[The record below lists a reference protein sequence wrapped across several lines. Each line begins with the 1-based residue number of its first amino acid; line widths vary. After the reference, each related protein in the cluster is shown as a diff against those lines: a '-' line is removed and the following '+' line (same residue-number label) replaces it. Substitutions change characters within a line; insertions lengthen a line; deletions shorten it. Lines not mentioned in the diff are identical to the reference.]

1 MLANWFARKN
11 VNDTIVISI
20 YTIFITVPFQVCS
33 ITDKNNPL
41 QSGSVFYKHAKL
53 TCGQYKHIVIF
64 TKNGRITLD
73 TKLSGIQ
80 MSQIPTVHSIRFSGQ
95 TCKRPVLQ
103 RWYCRHWWKRP
114 PGVGR
119 RHRHQIRSW
128 SRNRRLQV

>member
-1 MLANWFARKN
+1 MNAELSTTSVSLLVCLKECRRHNN
-11 VNDTIVISI
+11 I

-64 TKNGRITLD
+64 TKNGRITLG

-80 MSQIPTVHSIRFSGQ
+80 MSQIPTVHSFIF
-95 TCKRPVLQ
+95 L
-103 RWYCRHWWKRP
+103 
-114 PGVGR
+114 
-119 RHRHQIRSW
+119 
-128 SRNRRLQV
+128 L